1 MSARGA
7 CAPADKARSVLLRW
21 SVVRSRTQFEYLTLL
36 DRVQQTL
43 RPRTYVEIGVRFG
56 TSLQFALPGTTCVGI
71 DPAAELRYP
80 VPRHA
85 EVFNM
90 KSDDFFATHDLREVL
105 GGRPV
110 DVAFI
115 DGMHWFEYA
124 LRDFANVEAAC
135 SRGSVVFIHDCYPI
149 DAESAA
155 RERST
160 KLWSGDVWKTILA
173 LRELRPD
180 LDVITLDA
188 KPTGRAMVTR
198 LDPESTVLLDTIDAT
213 IDRYMDVPFDAIADE
228 KANLLNRESADWAS
242 VAPLLP
248 APFRGTSSALL
259 RAGRAFRMPT
269 AAQLRARTTRR
280 RALTPT

>member
-1 MSARGA
+1 
-7 CAPADKARSVLLRW
+7 
-21 SVVRSRTQFEYLTLL
+21 VRSKTRFEYLTLL
-36 DRVQQTL
+36 DHVQQTL

-56 TSLQFALPGTTCVGI
+56 TSLQLALPGTTCVGI

-80 VPRHA
+80 VPRRA

-124 LRDFANVEAAC
+124 LRDFANIEAAC
-135 SRGSVVFIHDCYPI
+135 SPGSVVFVHDCYPI
-149 DAESAA
+149 DAASAA
-155 RERST
+155 RERTT

-180 LDVITLDA
+180 LHVVTLDA
-188 KPTGRAMVTR
+188 KPTGLAMITR
-198 LDPESTVLLDTIDAT
+198 LDPTSTVLLDTLDAT
-213 IDRYMDVPFDAIADE
+213 IEHYMDMPYESMAGDQAE
-228 KANLLNRESADWAS
+228 QLNRAPADWPS
-242 VAPLLP
+242 VAALLP
-248 APFRGTSSALL
+248 PPFRATNGALL
-259 RAGRAFRMPT
+259 RAGRALRMPT
-269 AAQLRARTTRR
+269 AAQLRSRTARRG
-280 RALTPT
+280 ALTPT

>member
-1 MSARGA
+1 
-7 CAPADKARSVLLRW
+7 
-21 SVVRSRTQFEYLTLL
+21 VRSKTRFEYLTLL
-36 DRVQQTL
+36 DRVQQHL

-56 TSLQFALPGTTCVGI
+56 TSLQLALPGTTCVGI

-80 VPRHA
+80 VPRRA

-90 KSDDFFATHDLREVL
+90 TSDDFFATHDLHEVL

-124 LRDFANVEAAC
+124 LRDFANIEAAC
-135 SRGSVVFIHDCYPI
+135 APGSVVFLHDCYPI
-149 DAESAA
+149 DEESAA

-173 LRELRPD
+173 LRDLRPD
-180 LDVITLDA
+180 LEVVTLDA
-188 KPTGRAMVTR
+188 KPTGLAMVTR
-198 LDPESTVLLDTIDAT
+198 LDPTSTVLFDKMDAT
-213 IDRYMDVPFDAIADE
+213 IDRYMDLPYETFAADQVE
-228 KANLLNRESADWAS
+228 QLNRAAADWPS

-248 APFRGTSSALL
+248 PPFRATSRTLL
-259 RAGRAFRMPT
+259 RAARAFRMPT
-269 AAQLRARTTRR
+269 SAQLRSRVTRR
-280 RALTPT
+280 GALTPS

>member
-1 MSARGA
+1 MVCARLLTSRGA
-7 CAPADKARSVLLRW
+7 FFYAGPS
-21 SVVRSRTQFEYLTLL
+21 VRSKTRFEYLNLL
-36 DRVQQTL
+36 DQVQQAL

-56 TSLQFALPGTTCVGI
+56 TSLQLALPGTKCVGI

-90 KSDDFFATHDLREVL
+90 KSDDFFAAHDLREVL

-110 DVAFI
+110 DIAFI

-124 LRDFANVEAAC
+124 LRDFANIEAAC
-135 SRGSVVFIHDCYPI
+135 SPGSVVFIHDCYPI
-149 DAESAA
+149 DAASAA
-155 RERST
+155 RERTT

-180 LDVITLDA
+180 LDVVTLDA
-188 KPTGRAMVTR
+188 KPTGLAMVTR
-198 LDPESTVLLDTIDAT
+198 LDPTSRVLFDAMDAT
-213 IDRYMDVPFDAIADE
+213 IERFMDVPYETVAGDQAA
-228 KANLLNRESADWAS
+228 LLNRGSADWAS

-248 APFRGTSSALL
+248 SPFRGTSTTLL

-269 AAQLRARTTRR
+269 SAQLRSRTARRG
-280 RALTPT
+280 ALTPT

>member
-1 MSARGA
+1 VVQAT
-7 CAPADKARSVLLRW
+7 PADKARSVLLRW
-21 SVVRSRTQFEYLTLL
+21 SVVRSRTRFEYLTLL
-36 DRVQQTL
+36 DRVQQQL
-43 RPRTYVEIGVRFG
+43 LPRTYVEIGVRFG
-56 TSLQFALPGTTCVGI
+56 TSLQLALPGTTCVGI

-80 VPRHA
+80 VPRRA

-124 LRDFANVEAAC
+124 LRDFANIEAAC
-135 SRGSVVFIHDCYPI
+135 SPGSVVFIHDCYPI

-180 LDVITLDA
+180 LDIVTLDA
-188 KPTGRAMVTR
+188 KPTGLAMVSR
-198 LDPESTVLLDTIDAT
+198 LDPASTVLFDTIDAT
-213 IDRYMDVPFDAIADE
+213 IDRYMDMPYEAIADS
-228 KANLLNRESADWAS
+228 KAEQLNRAPADWAS

-248 APFRGTSSALL
+248 PPFRTTSPALL
-259 RAGRAFRMPT
+259 RAGRALRMPT
-269 AAQLRARTTRR
+269 AAQVRSRTTRR
-280 RALTPT
+280 GALTPT